1 MEEIIDIDNLC
12 DEFTKKTLITKKEED
27 NDNLELDKVIE
38 KLETIEVKENIKKII
53 KLKKVVDKVA
63 AVDKVA
69 EVDKVAVDTKV
80 IPTRKEV
87 QAHGSTWEKD
97 LLVNVYKA
105 TNNELKEIK
114 YNSKM
119 DLPAKLNRLDSCDI
133 SVKTSGSPNAVCM
146 SDCLRMFDAVSSDK
160 LLHMVVVHYTQ
171 DDINTTK
178 KINSIIEIDLTSS
191 YKLLFGDLTRSQL
204 EELDKAVK
212 SVPQKRRPT
221 TEEHSNMYA
230 IRNKLQDLSNA
241 IHLDI
246 KCDSK
251 QSRLQCSFNSFQ
263 KFIENNPS
271 KVIAKSNTNEFRGGH
286 ISLEIKSSRRVFKT
300 KK

>member
-1 MEEIIDIDNLC
+1 MEEIINIDNLC
-12 DEFTKKTLITKKEED
+12 DDFTTKTIITKQRESS
-27 NDNLELDKVIE
+27 DNLHPDKVID

-53 KLKKVVDKVA
+53 KLKKVVDKA
-63 AVDKVA
+63 IVDKA
-69 EVDKVAVDTKV
+69 IVDKAIIVDPVV
-80 IPTRKEV
+80 IPERKEV
-87 QAHGSTWEKD
+87 QSHGFTWEKE

-119 DLPAKLNRLDSCDI
+119 DLPYKLNRLDSCDI
-133 SVKTSGSPNAVCM
+133 SVKTSGSPNAVYM
-146 SDCLRMFDAVSSDK
+146 SDCLRMFDSVSGDK
-160 LLHMVVVHYTQ
+160 PLHMVVVHYTQ
-171 DDINTTK
+171 DDINNIK

-191 YKLLFGDLTRSQL
+191 CKLLFGDLTRSQL
-204 EELDKAVK
+204 EELVKAVK
-212 SVPQKRRPT
+212 SVPQKRKPT
-221 TEEHSNMYA
+221 DEEYNKMYS
-230 IRNKLQDLSNA
+230 IRNKLQELSNA

-246 KCDSK
+246 KCNST

-286 ISLEIKSSRRVFKT
+286 ISLEIKSSRRVFKS

>member
-1 MEEIIDIDNLC
+1 
-12 DEFTKKTLITKKEED
+12 
-27 NDNLELDKVIE
+27 
-38 KLETIEVKENIKKII
+38 
-53 KLKKVVDKVA
+53 
-63 AVDKVA
+63 
-69 EVDKVAVDTKV
+69 
-80 IPTRKEV
+80 
-87 QAHGSTWEKD
+87 
-97 LLVNVYKA
+97 
-105 TNNELKEIK
+105 
-114 YNSKM
+114 M

-133 SVKTSGSPNAVCM
+133 SVKTSCSLNAVYM
-146 SDCLRMFDAVSSDK
+146 SDCLRMFDSVSSDK
-160 LLHMVVVHYTQ
+160 PLHMVVVHYIQ

-178 KINSIIEIDLTSS
+178 KINSIIEINLTSS
-191 YKLLFGDLTRSQL
+191 QKLLFGDLTRSQL

-230 IRNKLQDLSNA
+230 IRNKLQVVSNA

-286 ISLEIKSSRRVFKT
+286 ISLEIKSSRRVFNIKT
-300 KK
+300 